1 LKISFK
7 ETLLKFNSPRRVVQ
21 FLSFLLFSAAI
32 FNLGALPLLLPVLF
46 TWGLPQNNVG
56 DAFTA
61 LQFMLYSAVFPFLAI
76 AAFLVTGV
84 LIGKAMCG
92 WVCPFGFIQD
102 IIVFIKRK
110 KLEVSRRSHD
120 TMINFKYVI
129 LGIALFISVTFSI
142 TKVLKTSASYE
153 SGLGIFTKAP
163 FTTLSPAETLFGALP
178 RMFSNFSSALAQKS
192 VIDAIA
198 AISTLPALFWVEFG
212 ILIFVLVFAAYTPR
226 SWCRYFCPHGAIM
239 AIMNRFSFIGLRRD
253 PVKCAKG
260 GCRLCVQAC
269 PMRVPI
275 LELPWQKFSDP
286 ECIYCMKCVDAC
298 RDKAIKIT
306 YP

>member
-1 LKISFK
+1 MKVSIK
-7 ETLLKFNSPRRVVQ
+7 EALLKFNSPRRVVQ
-21 FLSFLLFSAAI
+21 LLSFLLFSAAI
-32 FNLGALPLLLPVLF
+32 FNLAALPLLLPVLF
-46 TWGLPQNNVG
+46 TWGLPQNTVG

-61 LQFMLYSAVFPFLAI
+61 LQFMLYNAVFPLLAI

-102 IIVFIKRK
+102 IISSVKRK

-120 TMINFKYVI
+120 TMINIKYVI
-129 LGIALFISVTFSI
+129 LGVALFISVTFSI
-142 TKVLKTSASYE
+142 TKVLKVSASYE

-163 FTTLSPAETLFGALP
+163 FTTLSPAETLFAALP
-178 RMFSNFSSALAQKS
+178 RIFSNLSLGF
-192 VIDAIA
+192 
-198 AISTLPALFWVEFG
+198 ISTLPALFWVELG
-212 ILIFVLVFAAYTPR
+212 ILIFVLAFAAYTPR
-226 SWCRYFCPHGAIM
+226 SWCRYLCPHGAIM

-253 PVKCAKG
+253 PVKCSKG

-286 ECIYCMKCVDAC
+286 ECIYCLKCVDAC
-298 RDKAIKIT
+298 KDKAIRVT

>member
-1 LKISFK
+1 MKISIK
-7 ETLLKFNSPRRVVQ
+7 EALFKFNSPRRAVQ
-21 FLSFLLFSAAI
+21 LLSFLLLSAAI
-32 FNLGALPLLLPVLF
+32 FNLAAQPLVLPVLF
-46 TWGLPQNNVG
+46 TWGLPQNTVG

-61 LQFMLYSAVFPFLAI
+61 LQFMLYNAVFPFLAI
-76 AAFLVTGV
+76 AAFLVTGII
-84 LIGKAMCG
+84 IGKAMCG
-92 WVCPFGFIQD
+92 WVCPFGFVQD
-102 IIVFIKRK
+102 IIIFIKRK
-110 KLEVSRRSHD
+110 KFEVSRRSHD
-120 TMINFKYVI
+120 TMINMKYAI

-142 TKVLKTSASYE
+142 SKVLNASASYE

-163 FTTLSPAETLFGALP
+163 FTTLSPGEMLFGSLP
-178 RMFSNFSSALAQKS
+178 RMFSNFATALTQKS
-192 VIDAIA
+192 VADAIGGIA
-198 AISTLPALFWVEFG
+198 TLPALFWVEFVIMG
-212 ILIFVLVFAAYTPR
+212 FVLVFAAYTPR
-226 SWCRYFCPHGAIM
+226 SWCRYLCPHGAIM

-260 GCRLCVQAC
+260 GCRLCVQVC

-298 RDKAIKIT
+298 KDKAIRVT